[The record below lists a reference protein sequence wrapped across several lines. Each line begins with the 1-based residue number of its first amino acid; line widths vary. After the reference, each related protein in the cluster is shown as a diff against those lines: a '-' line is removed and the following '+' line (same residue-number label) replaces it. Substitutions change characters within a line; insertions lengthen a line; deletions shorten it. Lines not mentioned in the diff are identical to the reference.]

1 MKCYEC
7 YFMITRKI
15 TIDPPLF
22 INAIF
27 DFIKVTGS
35 KINIAGVTLTFQ
47 HVMFGF
53 MKT

>member
-1 MKCYEC
+1 M
-7 YFMITRKI
+7 
-15 TIDPPLF
+15 F

-35 KINIAGVTLTFQ
+35 KTNIAGVTLTFQ
-47 HVMFGF
+47 QFKFGF

>member
-1 MKCYEC
+1 
-7 YFMITRKI
+7 MITKQI
-15 TIDPPLF
+15 TTDPSMF

-35 KINIAGVTLTFQ
+35 KINTAGVTLTFQ
-47 HVMFGF
+47 QFKFGF